1 MWLAIVAMTS
11 PPTHGERGMKI
22 GHPETGW
29 FNSKEQVNSGWL
41 LKLGCAWN
49 KHLQSILYPVQ
60 ISLFVDQRINRKH
73 ASYIMNICIIIITVL
88 FATTAPS
95 PNINPNSGTGH
106 QNFIQWDH
114 ESLVVQALQ
123 KQNLA
128 VIAMNTQLGL
138 LFILVN
144 DQFGLKQVT
153 QGKPRT
159 RTPCLSQIY

>member
-1 MWLAIVAMTS
+1 MHIYT
-11 PPTHGERGMKI
+11 
-22 GHPETGW
+22 
-29 FNSKEQVNSGWL
+29 
-41 LKLGCAWN
+41 
-49 KHLQSILYPVQ
+49 
-60 ISLFVDQRINRKH
+60 
-73 ASYIMNICIIIITVL
+73 IIITVL

-106 QNFIQWDH
+106 QHFIQWDH

-153 QGKPRT
+153 QGSPGT